1 MEIWIDKH
9 AFTQHVLQLQNLPLE
24 SLLENEMQKLGA
36 NQRLKSGIF
45 CVLECG
51 ICTGR
56 IRNPALWIWNP
67 QRWKKM
73 MKRWWTNE
81 KLMRIKE
88 WNMKTWIW
96 EYCLFW
102 HQIIGAKIVRNIW
115 STVKRIDLFILGVK
129 CLSVYTLTIV
139 CIFSTFFSIH
149 FLWYCQGEFVW
160 PSRAS

>member
-1 MEIWIDKH
+1 MHNMLGILEKRYFNH
-9 AFTQHVLQLQNLPLE
+9 FTPCPGVTKKEFILT
-24 SLLENEMQKLGA
+24 
-36 NQRLKSGIF
+36 IF
-45 CVLECG
+45 E
-51 ICTGR
+51 
-56 IRNPALWIWNP
+56 
-67 QRWKKM
+67 
-73 MKRWWTNE
+73 KRWWKGDEQMKSWWTNV

-102 HQIIGAKIVRNIW
+102 HQIIGAKIIRNIW

-129 CLSVYTLTIV
+129 WLSVYTLTLV

-149 FLWYCQGEFVW
+149 FLWYWQGEFVW